1 MKTINKLKLTRA
13 QQAAVNDL
21 EGVCVI
27 NSLAGSGKS
36 LVLETRAR
44 NIRAKYP
51 EANIVLLT
59 FNKKCCE
66 EMNERLQGVYGVQV
80 STIHSF
86 LYNRVLKASGLFR
99 NYRFIAT
106 EADRRSLMKKAIY
119 ESKTEDMLT
128 VNDLADA
135 ISRCDDSTEEKKAA
149 KDMYFELLKEKQ
161 LLDYDAILHF
171 SVEVLKCFKAIGYG
185 IRNSVSYL
193 LWDEFQDSNTEMV
206 EALRLI
212 FPKEDGYQ
220 TNLCLALDY
229 GQSIYRW
236 RGANPQL
243 VRDLLENYYNAKEY
257 KLTTNHRSTPEII
270 EVANHVLPANSPK
283 MVAGKKIV
291 GEKPIFY
298 AADDEKAE
306 AAFIIG
312 EINRL
317 REQGFSY
324 NDMAILFRASAVTNT
339 LYETMLRNGIP
350 VIRIGGSNGLKYQN
364 SRFKALLALLN
375 ALYSKKVSLT
385 MDCTL
390 PIIGVPSS
398 VMSYLRSSEVMDSG
412 KSLQEILLG
421 IPSLSRSQR
430 NRITEFFEIDV
441 ENRSLDSVVELLF
454 RKYLA
459 PYYKVE
465 QGDDTILESY
475 RDIIAQDRTYDEL
488 VNHILEVRK
497 RERDIKRLISS
508 GAPAVTMLS
517 GHCSKG
523 AQYNIC
529 FVVGATNKIMPL
541 CRADAPVDEEEERNL
556 AYVMASRAEKALIV
570 SYPKMVNGVC
580 QKASPYFEDFFE

>member
-1 MKTINKLKLTRA
+1 MKTINRLKLTRA
-13 QQAAVNDL
+13 QQVAVNDL

-36 LVLETRAR
+36 LVLETR
-44 NIRAKYP
+44 IRKILTQNP
-51 EANIVLLT
+51 EANIIALT

-66 EMNERLQGVYGVQV
+66 ELSERLHGVYGANI

-86 LYNRVLKASGLFR
+86 LYNRVLRASGLFR
-99 NYRFIAT
+99 NYRFIAN

-119 ESKTEDMLT
+119 EIKMEDKLT

-135 ISRCDDSTEEKKAA
+135 ISRCDESTEEKKAA
-149 KDMYFELLKEKQ
+149 KTMYFELLKEKQ

-171 SVEVLKCFKAIGYG
+171 SVEVLRCFKAIGYG
-185 IRNSVSYL
+185 IRNSVGFL
-193 LWDEFQDSNTEMV
+193 LWDEMQDSNFEML

-212 FPKEDGYQ
+212 FPKEEGYQ
-220 TNLCLALDY
+220 ANICVALDY
-229 GQSIYRW
+229 FQSIYRW
-236 RGANPQL
+236 RGAKPQL

-257 KLTTNHRSTPEII
+257 RLTTNHRSTPEII
-270 EVANHVLPANSPK
+270 EVANHILPADSPK

-298 AADDEKAE
+298 AAEDEKNE
-306 AAFIIG
+306 ADFIIG

-339 LYETMLRNGIP
+339 LYETMLRNDIP

-398 VMSYLRSSEVMDSG
+398 VMSYLKSSEVMDSG

-430 NRITEFFEIDV
+430 SRVTEFFEIDV
-441 ENRSLDSVVELLF
+441 ENKSLDSVVELLF

-488 VNHILEVRK
+488 ISHILEVRK
-497 RERDIKRLISS
+497 REREIKRLISS
-508 GAPAVTMLS
+508 GAPAVTILS

-523 AQYNIC
+523 AQYPVC
-529 FVVGATNKIMPL
+529 FIVGCTNKVMPL
-541 CRADAPVDEEEERNL
+541 CRADAQVDEEEERNL
-556 AYVMASRAEKALIV
+556 AYVMASRAEKVLIV
-570 SYPKMVNGVC
+570 SYPKMINGVC

>member
-1 MKTINKLKLTRA
+1 MKTINRLKLTRA

-27 NSLAGSGKS
+27 NSLAGSGKT
-36 LVLETRAR
+36 LVLETRIR
-44 NIRAKYP
+44 NILAKNP
-51 EANIVLLT
+51 QANIIVLT

-66 EMNERLQGVYGVQV
+66 ELSERLHGVYGVNI

-86 LYNRVLKASGLFR
+86 LYNRVLRASGLFR
-99 NYRFIAT
+99 NYRFIAN

-135 ISRCDDSTEEKKAA
+135 ISRCDDSKEEKKAA
-149 KDMYFELLKEKQ
+149 KTMYFELLKEKQ

-185 IRNSVSYL
+185 IRNSVGFL
-193 LWDEFQDSNTEMV
+193 LWDEMQDSNFEML

-212 FPKEDGYQ
+212 FPKEEGYQ
-220 TNLCLALDY
+220 ANICIALDY
-229 GQSIYRW
+229 CQSIYRW
-236 RGANPQL
+236 RGAKPQL
-243 VRDLLENYYNAKEY
+243 VKDLLENYYNAKEY
-257 KLTTNHRSTPEII
+257 RLTTNHRSTAEII
-270 EVANHVLPANSPK
+270 EVANHILPSNSPK

-298 AADDEKAE
+298 AAEDEKNE
-306 AAFIIG
+306 ADFIIG

-339 LYETMLRNGIP
+339 LYETMLRSGIP

-430 NRITEFFEIDV
+430 NRITEFFEIDI
-441 ENRSLDSVVELLF
+441 ENRSLDNVVELLF
-454 RKYLA
+454 SKYLA
-459 PYYKVE
+459 PYYTVE
-465 QGDDTILESY
+465 KGDDTILECY
-475 RDIIAQDRTYDEL
+475 RDIIGQDRTYDEL
-488 VNHILEVRK
+488 ISHILEVRK
-497 RERDIKRLISS
+497 REREIKRLISS
-508 GAPAVTMLS
+508 GAPAVTILS

-523 AQYNIC
+523 AQYPVC
-529 FVVGATNKIMPL
+529 FIVGCTNKVMPL

-570 SYPKMVNGVC
+570 SYPKMISGIC

>member
-66 EMNERLQGVYGVQV
+66 EMSERLQGVYNVQV

-99 NYRFIAT
+99 NYRFIAN

-128 VNDLADA
+128 VNDLAEA

-229 GQSIYRW
+229 CQSIYRW

-243 VRDLLENYYNAKEY
+243 VRDLLENYYSAK
-257 KLTTNHRSTPEII
+257 
-270 EVANHVLPANSPK
+270 
-283 MVAGKKIV
+283 
-291 GEKPIFY
+291 
-298 AADDEKAE
+298 
-306 AAFIIG
+306 
-312 EINRL
+312 
-317 REQGFSY
+317 
-324 NDMAILFRASAVTNT
+324 
-339 LYETMLRNGIP
+339 
-350 VIRIGGSNGLKYQN
+350 
-364 SRFKALLALLN
+364 
-375 ALYSKKVSLT
+375 
-385 MDCTL
+385 
-390 PIIGVPSS
+390 
-398 VMSYLRSSEVMDSG
+398 
-412 KSLQEILLG
+412 
-421 IPSLSRSQR
+421 
-430 NRITEFFEIDV
+430 
-441 ENRSLDSVVELLF
+441 
-454 RKYLA
+454 
-459 PYYKVE
+459 
-465 QGDDTILESY
+465 
-475 RDIIAQDRTYDEL
+475 
-488 VNHILEVRK
+488 
-497 RERDIKRLISS
+497 
-508 GAPAVTMLS
+508 
-517 GHCSKG
+517 
-523 AQYNIC
+523 
-529 FVVGATNKIMPL
+529 
-541 CRADAPVDEEEERNL
+541 
-556 AYVMASRAEKALIV
+556 
-570 SYPKMVNGVC
+570 
-580 QKASPYFEDFFE
+580 

>member
-1 MKTINKLKLTRA
+1 MKTINRLKLTRA

-27 NSLAGSGKS
+27 NSLAGSGKT
-36 LVLETRAR
+36 LVLETRIR
-44 NIRAKYP
+44 NILAKNP
-51 EANIVLLT
+51 QANIIVLT

-66 EMNERLQGVYGVQV
+66 ELSERLHGVYGVNI

-86 LYNRVLKASGLFR
+86 LYNRVLRASGLFR
-99 NYRFIAT
+99 NYRFIAN

-135 ISRCDDSTEEKKAA
+135 ISRCDDSKEEKKAA
-149 KDMYFELLKEKQ
+149 KTMYFELLKEKQ

-185 IRNSVSYL
+185 IRNSVGFL
-193 LWDEFQDSNTEMV
+193 LWDEMQDSNFEML

-212 FPKEDGYQ
+212 FPKEEGYQ
-220 TNLCLALDY
+220 ANICIALDY
-229 GQSIYRW
+229 CQSIYRW
-236 RGANPQL
+236 RGAKPQL
-243 VRDLLENYYNAKEY
+243 VKDLLENYYNAKEY
-257 KLTTNHRSTPEII
+257 RLTTNHRSTAEII
-270 EVANHVLPANSPK
+270 EVANHILPSNSPK

-298 AADDEKAE
+298 AAEDEKNE
-306 AAFIIG
+306 ADFIIG

-339 LYETMLRNGIP
+339 LYETMLRSGIP

-430 NRITEFFEIDV
+430 NRITEFFEIDI
-441 ENRSLDSVVELLF
+441 ENRSLDNVVELLF
-454 RKYLA
+454 SKYLA

-465 QGDDTILESY
+465 KGDDTILECY
-475 RDIIAQDRTYDEL
+475 RDIIGQDRTYDEL
-488 VNHILEVRK
+488 ISHILEVRK
-497 RERDIKRLISS
+497 REREIKRLISS
-508 GAPAVTMLS
+508 GAPAVTILS

-523 AQYNIC
+523 AQYPVC
-529 FVVGATNKIMPL
+529 FIVGCTNKVMPL

-570 SYPKMVNGVC
+570 SYPKMISGIC

>member
-1 MKTINKLKLTRA
+1 MKTINRLKLTRA
-13 QQAAVNDL
+13 QQAAVSDL

-51 EANIVLLT
+51 EANIVLVT

-66 EMNERLQGVYGVQV
+66 ELSERLQGVYGVQI

-86 LYNRVLKASGLFR
+86 LYNRVLRASGLFR
-99 NYRFIAT
+99 NYRFIAN

-119 ESKTEDMLT
+119 EIKMEDKLT

-149 KDMYFELLKEKQ
+149 KDIYFELLKEKQ

-185 IRNSVSYL
+185 IRNSVGFL
-193 LWDEFQDSNTEMV
+193 LWDEMQDSNFEML

-212 FPKEDGYQ
+212 FPKEEGYQ
-220 TNLCLALDY
+220 ANICVALDY
-229 GQSIYRW
+229 FQSIYRW
-236 RGANPQL
+236 RGAKPQL
-243 VRDLLENYYNAKEY
+243 VKDLLENYYNAKEY
-257 KLTTNHRSTPEII
+257 RLTTNHRSTAEII
-270 EVANHVLPANSPK
+270 EVANHILPSNSPK

-339 LYETMLRNGIP
+339 LYETMLRSGIP

-441 ENRSLDSVVELLF
+441 ENKSLDNVVELLF

-475 RDIIAQDRTYDEL
+475 RDIIGQDRTYEEL
-488 VNHILEVRK
+488 INHILEVRK
-497 RERDIKRLISS
+497 REREIKRLISS
-508 GAPAVTMLS
+508 GAPAVNILS

-523 AQYNIC
+523 AQYPVC
-529 FVVGATNKIMPL
+529 FIVGCTNKVMPL
-541 CRADAPVDEEEERNL
+541 CRADAQVDEEEERNL
-556 AYVMASRAEKALIV
+556 AYVMASRAEKVLIV
-570 SYPKMVNGVC
+570 SYPKMISGIC
-580 QKASPYFEDFFE
+580 QKASPYFEYFFE

>member
-1 MKTINKLKLTRA
+1 MKTINRLKLTRA

-27 NSLAGSGKS
+27 NSLAGSGKT
-36 LVLETRAR
+36 LVLETRVR
-44 NIRAKYP
+44 KILAKNP
-51 EANIVLLT
+51 ETNIVVLT

-66 EMNERLQGVYGVQV
+66 ELSERLHGVYGVNI

-86 LYNRVLKASGLFR
+86 LYNRVLRASGLFR
-99 NYRFIAT
+99 NYRFIAN

-135 ISRCDDSTEEKKAA
+135 ISRCDESTEEKKAA
-149 KDMYFELLKEKQ
+149 KTMYFELLKEKQ

-171 SVEVLKCFKAIGYG
+171 SVEVLRCFKAIGYG
-185 IRNSVSYL
+185 IRNSVGFL
-193 LWDEFQDSNTEMV
+193 LWDEMQDSNFEML

-212 FPKEDGYQ
+212 FPKEDSYKA
-220 TNLCLALDY
+220 NICMALDY
-229 GQSIYRW
+229 CQSIYRW
-236 RGANPQL
+236 RGSKPQL
-243 VRDLLENYYNAKEY
+243 VKDLLENYYNAKEY
-257 KLTTNHRSTPEII
+257 RLTTNHRSTPEII
-270 EVANHVLPANSPK
+270 EVANHILPADSPK

-298 AADDEKAE
+298 AAEDEKNE
-306 AAFIIG
+306 ADFIIG

-324 NDMAILFRASAVTNT
+324 NDMAILFSASAVTNT
-339 LYETMLRNGIP
+339 LYETILRNGIP

-375 ALYSKKVSLT
+375 ALFSKKVSLT

-390 PIIGVPSS
+390 PIIGVPAS
-398 VMSYLRSSEVMDSG
+398 VMSYLKSSEVMDSG

-430 NRITEFFEIDV
+430 SRITEFFEIDV
-441 ENRSLDSVVELLF
+441 ENRRLDNVVELLF
-454 RKYLA
+454 HKYLA

-488 VNHILEVRK
+488 ISHILEVRK
-497 RERDIKRLISS
+497 REREIKRLISS

-523 AQYNIC
+523 AQYPVC
-529 FVVGATNKIMPL
+529 FIVGATNKIMPL

-570 SYPKMVNGVC
+570 SYPKMISGIC

>member
-1 MKTINKLKLTRA
+1 MKTINRLKLTRA

-27 NSLAGSGKS
+27 NSLAGSGKT
-36 LVLETRAR
+36 LVLETRVR
-44 NIRAKYP
+44 KILAKNP
-51 EANIVLLT
+51 ETNIVVLT

-66 EMNERLQGVYGVQV
+66 ELSERLHGVYGVNI

-86 LYNRVLKASGLFR
+86 LYNRVLRASGLFR
-99 NYRFIAT
+99 NYRFIAN

-135 ISRCDDSTEEKKAA
+135 ISRCDESTEEKKAA
-149 KDMYFELLKEKQ
+149 KTMYFELLKEKQ

-171 SVEVLKCFKAIGYG
+171 SVEVLRCFKAIGYG
-185 IRNSVSYL
+185 IRNSVGFL
-193 LWDEFQDSNTEMV
+193 LWDEMQDSNFEML

-212 FPKEDGYQ
+212 FPKEDSYKA
-220 TNLCLALDY
+220 NICMALDY
-229 GQSIYRW
+229 CQSIYRW
-236 RGANPQL
+236 RGSKPQL
-243 VRDLLENYYNAKEY
+243 VKDLLENYYNAKEY
-257 KLTTNHRSTPEII
+257 RLTTNHRSTPEII
-270 EVANHVLPANSPK
+270 EVANHVLPADSPK

-298 AADDEKAE
+298 AAEDEKNE
-306 AAFIIG
+306 ADFIIG

-375 ALYSKKVSLT
+375 ALFSKKVSLT

-390 PIIGVPSS
+390 PIIGVPAS
-398 VMSYLRSSEVMDSG
+398 VMSYLKSSEVMDSG

-430 NRITEFFEIDV
+430 SRITEIDV
-441 ENRSLDSVVELLF
+441 ENRSLDNVVELLF
-454 RKYLA
+454 HKYLA

-488 VNHILEVRK
+488 ISHILEVRK
-497 RERDIKRLISS
+497 REREIKRLISS

-523 AQYNIC
+523 AQYPVC
-529 FVVGATNKIMPL
+529 FIVGATNKIMPL

-570 SYPKMVNGVC
+570 SYPKMISGIC